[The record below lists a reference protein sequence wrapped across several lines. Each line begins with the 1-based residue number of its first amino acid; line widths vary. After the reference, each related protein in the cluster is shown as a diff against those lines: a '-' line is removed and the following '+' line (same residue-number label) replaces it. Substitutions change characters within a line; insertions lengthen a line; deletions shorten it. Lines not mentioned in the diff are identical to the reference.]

1 MYIFPDRWAKKT
13 PCSIH
18 SFPYGERYKI
28 KKRPWFPVKLCHDGY
43 VFKSGSHMDV
53 VYYFDR
59 RRIEKYLDSKRARP
73 IYLLIIP
80 SPWSRE
86 YGGERIEEYIM
97 KHSKVTGK
105 DIKLCRVKINGHYK
119 NVYAIRIDSS
129 VVESIKIRY
138 PVIRCIS
145 PLTVS
150 YEIIDTLTDNLDENI
165 DIHNFYIKHG
175 ITILVIPER
184 GFKRIIDYIC
194 VKWNMFM
201 LRMNYLFWRFRGRK
215 DSVNKAEK
223 ISWRFG

>member
-1 MYIFPDRWAKKT
+1 
-13 PCSIH
+13 
-18 SFPYGERYKI
+18 
-28 KKRPWFPVKLCHDGY
+28 
-43 VFKSGSHMDV
+43 
-53 VYYFDR
+53 
-59 RRIEKYLDSKRARP
+59 
-73 IYLLIIP
+73 
-80 SPWSRE
+80 
-86 YGGERIEEYIM
+86 M